1 MIGMPITPNIA
12 LLFWLFNDLSNGWI
26 ALDMGEETINVD
38 IAPTLRKRKVRF
50 GRHTLIIEEQDL
62 MFCKCL
68 SKLLQLIVR
77 HLGKINIFDQGT

>member
-1 MIGMPITPNIA
+1 MPITPNIA

-50 GRHTLIIEEQDL
+50 GRHILIIEEQDL

-68 SKLLQLIVR
+68 SKMLQLIVR
-77 HLGKINIFDQGT
+77 HLGKINIFDQGA

>member
-1 MIGMPITPNIA
+1 
-12 LLFWLFNDLSNGWI
+12 
-26 ALDMGEETINVD
+26 
-38 IAPTLRKRKVRF
+38 VRF